1 MEIPEVLPWAV
12 LQERLTWILE
22 QSPRPEYL
30 KNPDPCIQS
39 VIRLRDIADYCRLQR
54 QEIYRVRRG
63 DRRLKPEV
71 QRVLSWFFF
80 NFDRGRLMKE
90 KCPDGRWRIVPARPQ
105 VPADAPHAGPAAIEA
120 TVDFLSGRLTLGGKM
135 PH

>member
-1 MEIPEVLPWAV
+1 MDLPDILPWAT
-12 LQERLTWILE
+12 LQVRLTWVLE

-30 KNPDPCIQS
+30 KNPDPCIQR

-71 QRVLSWFFF
+71 QQVLSWFFF
-80 NFDRGRLMKE
+80 NFDRGRIAKE
-90 KCPDGRWRIVPARPQ
+90 KCLDGKWRIVPAKPQ
-105 VPADAPHAGPAAIEA
+105 VPADAADARPKAIEA
-120 TVDFLSGRLTLGGKM
+120 TVDFLNGRLTLGSKM
-135 PH
+135 S

>member
-1 MEIPEVLPWAV
+1 MDLPDILPWAT
-12 LQERLTWILE
+12 LQVRLTWVLE

-30 KNPDPCIQS
+30 KNPDPCIQR

-71 QRVLSWFFF
+71 QQVLSWFFF
-80 NFDRGRLMKE
+80 NFDRGRIAKE
-90 KCPDGRWRIVPARPQ
+90 KCLDGKWRIVPTKPQ
-105 VPADAPHAGPAAIEA
+105 VPADAADARPKAIEA
-120 TVDFLSGRLTLGGKM
+120 TVDFLNGRLTLGSKM
-135 PH
+135 S